1 MEEELKHRIALTLI
15 PGIGDVLGKKLVAY
29 CGSVEAVFRQKKA
42 ALLKI
47 PGIGEFFANA
57 VRRHNVFGRAETEIR
72 FMEKAG
78 IKPLFY
84 LDEEY
89 PQRLKHCPD
98 SPLMLYYKGNADL
111 NKPKSIAI
119 VGTRNPTEYGKERCE
134 ELIASIAPLDV
145 LVLSGL
151 AYGIDI
157 CAHRACMKQGLETV
171 GVLAHGLDAIYPNVH
186 KAVAEKMLENGGL
199 LTDYPGG
206 TKPDKENFP
215 RRNRIVAGICEALVV
230 VESAIDGGSMISAE
244 IANSYSRDV
253 FAFPGRSGDT
263 YSAGCNRLIRDN
275 KAGLIEGGADLMRML
290 NWEEKKAKQPR
301 QQQLFITLSREEE
314 SIVDTLRENGN
325 VHIDEITAMA
335 SLPARKVSSHL
346 LNLEFAGVVKSLP
359 GKMYRL
365 I

>member
-1 MEEELKHRIALTLI
+1 MEEELKLRIALTLI

-29 CGSVEAVFRQKKA
+29 CGGVEEVFKQKKS

-57 VRRHNVFGRAETEIR
+57 VRRHNVFGRAEKEMR
-72 FMEKAG
+72 FIEKAG

-84 LDEEY
+84 LDEAY

-98 SPLMLYYKGNADL
+98 SPLLLYYKGSADL
-111 NKPKSIAI
+111 NKQKSIAI
-119 VGTRNPTEYGKERCE
+119 VGTRNATGYGKERCE
-134 ELIASIAPLDV
+134 ELITSFVSREV

-157 CAHRACMKQGLETV
+157 CAHRACIKQCVETV
-171 GVLAHGLDAIYPNVH
+171 AVLAHGLDAIYPHLH
-186 KAVAEKMLENGGL
+186 KATAEKMIQCGGL

-206 TKPDKENFP
+206 TKPEKENFP
-215 RRNRIVAGICEALVV
+215 RRNRIVAGMCEALVV

-253 FAFPGRSGDT
+253 FAFPGRAGDP

-275 KAGLIEGGADLMRML
+275 KAALIEEGADVIRML
-290 NWEEKKAKQPR
+290 NWEEKKTKQPK
-301 QQQLFITLSREEE
+301 QQQLFITLNSEEE
-314 SIVDTLRENGN
+314 AIVQTLQDNGN
-325 VHIDEITAMA
+325 VHIDEITVMA
-335 SLPARKVSSHL
+335 SLPARKVSALL

-365 I
+365 L